1 MEVFSLLRKL
11 LRFLK
16 PYRAESVLGPL
27 FKMLEALFEL
37 FIPLVVADIVDVGIL
52 GGGGSSYIL
61 QRCGI
66 MVLLGVI
73 GLVCSI
79 TAQYF
84 SAKAAVG
91 MAAGMRRALF
101 AHIGKLSYAETDRIG
116 TATLLSRTTADV
128 NQIQTTVNMVL
139 RLFLRS
145 PFIVFGAMIMAFTVS
160 PRAALTFVVT
170 IPLLSIVIFGIMLV
184 SIPLFRRVQ
193 GKLDRILGLTRENLK
208 GARVVRAFV
217 REEESVEEFTA
228 ANRELTALQRF
239 TGRFSALLNP
249 LTYVIINLA
258 ILAIIYLGGVQVN
271 LGNLGTGDV
280 IALYNYMSQIL
291 VELIKMANFIILITK
306 ACACATRVNEV
317 FDTPIGMKKS
327 DIPSP
332 PKSAEIQGAVTFR
345 NVSLS
350 YHQNGESALSRIS
363 FDAPAGSTVGIIG
376 GTGSGKSSL
385 VNLIPRLYDASEGA
399 VLIDGTDVR
408 AYDPPERLREQ
419 IGIVPQ
425 KAELFAGTV
434 RENLQWGNGTAS
446 DEALW
451 EALDAAQASFI
462 KDKEG
467 GLDFKIEQG
476 GRNLSGGQ
484 RQRLT
489 VARALARRPRI
500 LILDDSAS
508 ALDFA
513 TDAALRRSLSELAYR
528 PTTFIVSQRTAS
540 MMHAD
545 LIVVLDDGEAIDKG
559 THKELLERCAV
570 YREIYESQ
578 FKQEGGAAQ

>member
-1 MEVFSLLRKL
+1 MRKL

-16 PYRAESVLGPL
+16 PYRVESVLGPL

-37 FIPLVVADIVDVGIL
+37 FIPLVVADIIDVGIAK
-52 GGGGSSYIL
+52 GDSAYIW

-66 MVLLGVI
+66 MVALGVV

-91 MAAGMRRALF
+91 MAAGLRRDLF

-128 NQIQTTVNMVL
+128 NQIQNTVNLVL

-160 PRAALTFVVT
+160 PDAALTFVVT
-170 IPLLSIVIFGIMLV
+170 IPALSVVIFGIMLI
-184 SIPLFRRVQ
+184 SIPMFRKVQ
-193 GKLDRILGLTRENLK
+193 GKLDRVLGLTRENLT

-217 REEESVEEFTA
+217 REEESVREFA
-228 ANRELTALQRF
+228 DANQALTKLQRF

-249 LTYVIINLA
+249 LTYVIINIS
-258 ILAIIYLGGVQVN
+258 ILVIIYRGGVQVD
-271 LGNLGTGDV
+271 LGYLETGDV
-280 IALYNYMSQIL
+280 VALYNYMSQIL
-291 VELIKMANFIILITK
+291 VELIKLANFIILITK
-306 ACACATRVNEV
+306 ACASATRINEV
-317 FDTPIGMKKS
+317 FDTPQGMKKS
-327 DIPSP
+327 DIS
-332 PKSAEIQGAVTFR
+332 TTDNDR
-345 NVSLS
+345 L
-350 YHQNGESALSRIS
+350 QNGEIAFEGVSLRYHKGGEAALESIS
-363 FDAPAGSTVGIIG
+363 FHAPSGSTVGIIG

-385 VNLIPRLYDASEGA
+385 VNLIPRFYDVSA
-399 VLIDGTDVR
+399 GTVSVGGKDVR
-408 AYDPPERLREQ
+408 QYSDPEALREQ

-434 RENLQWGNGTAS
+434 RENLQWGDKNAT
-446 DEALW
+446 DEELMQAL
-451 EALDAAQASFI
+451 EDAQAAAFI
-462 KDKEG
+462 KEKEG
-467 GLDFKIEQG
+467 GLDFVIEQG
-476 GRNLSGGQ
+476 GKNLSGGQ

-489 VARALARRPRI
+489 IARALVRRPKI

-513 TDAALRRSLSELAYR
+513 TDAALRRSVAGLDYR
-528 PTTFIVSQRTAS
+528 PTTVIVSQRTAS
-540 MMHAD
+540 IKDAD
-545 LIVVLDDGEAIDKG
+545 LILVLDDGEAVDQG
-559 THKELLERCAV
+559 THEELLSRCAV
-570 YREIYESQ
+570 YREIYETQ
-578 FKQEGGAAQ
+578 FKEVTANE

>member
-1 MEVFSLLRKL
+1 MRKL

-16 PYRAESVLGPL
+16 PYRIESCLGPL

-37 FIPLVVADIVDVGIL
+37 FIPLVVADIIDVGIAA
-52 GGGGSSYIL
+52 GDSAYIL
-61 QRCGI
+61 KRCGI
-66 MVLLGVI
+66 MVLLGII
-73 GLVCSI
+73 GLLCSI

-91 MAAGMRRALF
+91 MATGMRHALF
-101 AHIGKLSYAETDRIG
+101 EHIGKLSYAETDRFG
-116 TATLLSRTTADV
+116 TATLLSRTTSDV
-128 NQIQTTVNMVL
+128 NQIQTTVNLVL

-160 PRAALTFVVT
+160 PKAALTFTVT
-170 IPLLSIVIFGIMLV
+170 IPALSVIIFGIMII

-193 GKLDRILGLTRENLK
+193 AKLDRVLGLTRENLT

-228 ANRELTALQRF
+228 ANRELTHLQRF

-249 LTYVIINLA
+249 LTYVIINLS

-271 LGNLGTGDV
+271 LGHLGTGDV

-291 VELIKMANFIILITK
+291 VELIKLANFIILITK
-306 ACACATRVNEV
+306 ACACAGRVNEIL
-317 FDTPIGMKKS
+317 DTPVGMKKS
-327 DIPSP
+327 DISESNIP
-332 PKSAEIQGAVTFR
+332 PKASEGQVEFR

-350 YHQNGESALSRIS
+350 YHKDSDNALSGIS
-363 FDAPAGSTVGIIG
+363 FIVPAGSIVGIIG

-385 VNLIPRLYDASEGA
+385 VNLIPRFYDVTDGT
-399 VLIDGTDVR
+399 VLVDGTDVR
-408 AYDPPERLREQ
+408 AYEPVDVLREK

-425 KAELFAGTV
+425 KAELFAGTI
-434 RENLQWGNGTAS
+434 RDNLRWGRS
-446 DEALW
+446 DATDEELFAAL
-451 EALDAAQASFI
+451 EAAQAADFVRQ
-462 KDKEG
+462 KEG
-467 GLDFKIEQG
+467 GLDFMIEQS

-489 VARALARRPRI
+489 IARALTRRPRI

-513 TDAALRRSLSELAYR
+513 TDAALRRSLADLPYR
-528 PTTFIVSQRTAS
+528 PTVFIVSQRTAS
-540 MMHAD
+540 IKDAD
-545 LIVVLDDGEAIDKG
+545 LIVVLEDGEAVDQG
-559 THKELLERCAV
+559 THEELLSRCAV
-570 YREIYESQ
+570 YREIYDSQ
-578 FKQEGGAAQ
+578 FKKTEVTAK

>member
-1 MEVFSLLRKL
+1 MRKL

-16 PYRAESVLGPL
+16 PYRIESVLGPL

-37 FIPLVVADIVDVGIL
+37 FIPLVVADIVDVGIAT
-52 GGGGSSYIL
+52 GDRQYIL

-101 AHIGKLSYAETDRIG
+101 AHIGKLSYTQTDRLG

-128 NQIQTTVNMVL
+128 NQIQTAVNMVL

-160 PRAALTFVVT
+160 PEAAMTFLVT
-170 IPLLSIVIFGIMLV
+170 IPVLSVIIFGIMLI

-193 GKLDRILGLTRENLK
+193 GKLDRILCLTRENLK

-249 LTYVIINLA
+249 LTYVVINLS
-258 ILAIIYLGGVQVN
+258 ILVIIYLGGVQVN
-271 LGNLGTGDV
+271 NGVLGTGDV

-317 FDTPIGMKKS
+317 FDTPTGMTKS
-327 DIPSP
+327 DIPRTENFEKNT
-332 PKSAEIQGAVTFR
+332 PKVRFD
-345 NVSLS
+345 NVRLS
-350 YHQNGESALSRIS
+350 YHKGSDSALQGIS
-363 FDAPAGSTVGIIG
+363 FSAPAGSTVGIIG

-385 VNLIPRLYDASEGA
+385 VNLIPRFYDVSDGA
-399 VLIDGTDVR
+399 VLVDGTDVR
-408 AYDPPERLREQ
+408 AYDSPECLRAK

-434 RENLQWGNGTAS
+434 RENLQWGDGNAS
-446 DEALW
+446 DEDLLL
-451 EALDAAQASFI
+451 ALDAAQASFI
-462 KDKEG
+462 KDKDG
-467 GLDFKIEQG
+467 GLDFVIEQG

-489 VARALARRPRI
+489 IARALARRPEI

-513 TDAALRRSLSELAYR
+513 TDAALRRSIAELDYN

-540 MMHAD
+540 IMHAD
-545 LIVVLDDGEAIDKG
+545 LIIVLDDGQMLDKG
-559 THKELLERCAV
+559 THEELLGRCAV
-570 YREIYESQ
+570 YREIYDSQ
-578 FKQEGGAAQ
+578 FKKEVKANG

>member
-1 MEVFSLLRKL
+1 MRKL

-16 PYRAESVLGPL
+16 PYRTQACLGPL

-37 FIPLVVADIVDVGIL
+37 FIPLVVADIIDVGIAT
-52 GGGGSSYIL
+52 GNSAHIIKRCIL
-61 QRCGI
+61 

-73 GLVCSI
+73 GLLCSV

-91 MAAGMRRALF
+91 MTTGMRHALF
-101 AHIGKLSYAETDRIG
+101 AHIGKLSHTNADRFG

-128 NQIQTTVNMVL
+128 NQIGTTVNLVL

-160 PRAALTFVVT
+160 PKAALTFTVT
-170 IPLLSIVIFGIMLV
+170 IPTLSLVIFGIMLI

-193 GKLDRILGLTRENLK
+193 AKLDRVLELTRENLS

-217 REEESVEEFTA
+217 RENESVEEFTA
-228 ANRELTALQRF
+228 ANGELTRFQRF

-249 LTYVIINLA
+249 LTYVIINLS
-258 ILAIIYLGGVQVN
+258 ILAIVYLGGIQVN
-271 LGNLGTGDV
+271 VGNLETGDV

-291 VELIKMANFIILITK
+291 VELIKLANFIILITK
-306 ACACATRVNEV
+306 ACACATRVNEILEA
-317 FDTPIGMKKS
+317 PKGMEKS
-327 DIPSP
+327 DIFETINRV
-332 PKSAEIQGAVTFR
+332 PKTGKVEFKS
-345 NVSLS
+345 VSLS
-350 YHQNGESALSRIS
+350 YHENSDNALSDIS
-363 FDAPAGSTVGIIG
+363 FTATDGSTVGIIG

-385 VNLIPRLYDASEGA
+385 INLIPRFYDVTSGS
-399 VLIDGTDVR
+399 VLVDGVDVR
-408 AYDPPERLREQ
+408 CYTDANSLRNA

-425 KAELFAGTV
+425 KAELFAGTI
-434 RENLQWGNGTAS
+434 RENLLMGNEFATEN
-446 DEALW
+446 DLIDALRT
-451 EALDAAQASFI
+451 AQALNI
-462 KDKEG
+462 VEQKEG
-467 GLDFKIEQG
+467 GLDHVIEQG

-489 VARALARRPRI
+489 IARALVRQPKI

-508 ALDFA
+508 ALDLA
-513 TDAALRRSLSELAYR
+513 TDAALRHALTKLPYH

-540 MMHAD
+540 VMHAD
-545 LIVVLDDGEAIDKG
+545 LILVLDDGELVDQG
-559 THKELLERCAV
+559 SHSELLARCAI
-570 YREIYESQ
+570 YREIYDSQ
-578 FKQEGGAAQ
+578 FKGKGGDHA

>member
-1 MEVFSLLRKL
+1 MRKL

-37 FIPLVVADIVDVGIL
+37 FIPLVVADIIDVGIK
-52 GGGGSSYIL
+52 SNDTDFIW

-66 MVLLGVI
+66 MVALGVI

-91 MAAGMRRALF
+91 MAAGMRRSLF
-101 AHIGKLSYAETDRIG
+101 AHIGKLSYAQTDRIG

-128 NQIQTTVNMVL
+128 NQIQNTVNLVL

-160 PRAALTFVVT
+160 APAAITFVIT
-170 IPLLSIVIFGIMLV
+170 IPALSVVIFGIMLI

-193 GKLDRILGLTRENLK
+193 GKLDRVLGLTRENLT

-217 REEESVEEFTA
+217 REQESIEEFSA
-228 ANRELTALQRF
+228 ANQELTKLQRF

-249 LTYVIINLA
+249 LTYVILNLS
-258 ILAIIYLGGVQVN
+258 ILLIIYRGGLQVQ
-271 LGNLGTGDV
+271 LGNLETGQV

-291 VELIKMANFIILITK
+291 VELIKLANFIILITK
-306 ACACATRVNEV
+306 ACASASRINEV
-317 FDTPIGMKKS
+317 FDTPAGMTKS
-327 DIPSP
+327 DIFEQKNTIKDAP
-332 PKSAEIQGAVTFR
+332 AVVFDK
-345 NVSLS
+345 VSFS
-350 YHQNGESALSRIS
+350 YHEGGEAALENIS
-363 FDAPAGSTVGIIG
+363 FRAPAGSTVGIIG

-385 VNLIPRLYDASEGA
+385 VNLIPRFYDVTSGS
-399 VLIDGTDVR
+399 VLVNGKDVR
-408 AYDPPERLREQ
+408 HYADPEALRAQ
-419 IGIVPQ
+419 IGVVPQ
-425 KAELFAGTV
+425 KAELFAGTI
-434 RENLQWGNGTAS
+434 RENLRWGRENAS
-446 DEALW
+446 DEELFKAL
-451 EALDAAQASFI
+451 EAAQAAAFV
-462 KDKEG
+462 KEKEN

-489 VARALARRPRI
+489 IARALVRRPKI

-513 TDAALRRSLSELAYR
+513 TDAALRRSVANLEDH

-540 MMHAD
+540 IKEAD
-545 LIVVLDDGEAIDKG
+545 LILVLDDGRIADQG
-559 THKELLERCAV
+559 THEVLLSRCPI

-578 FKQEGGAAQ
+578 FKEVTAE